1 MLPSSPL
8 QQFLKSEKE
17 LANEVFLRQPF
28 AGQWRMWTFQQ
39 AGEEAR
45 KIATGLR
52 NLNLPDRSNV
62 AILSKNCVH
71 WIMAD
76 LAIMMAGHISVPL
89 YATLTGAGI
98 QQILEHSGTRAILI
112 GKLDNYAS
120 QKGGI
125 PSGITRIGIELY
137 GIQES
142 HSWEKMAASEKPL
155 ASVADWKRDEILTIM
170 YTSGTTGKPKGV
182 MHTVGSFDS
191 VVQTALID
199 LKLNEHNRPRL
210 FSYLP
215 MSHIAER
222 MGIEMVGIY
231 LSSIFSFAESLES
244 FAANLA
250 DTQPQIFFAVPRIW
264 AKFREKISEKL
275 PPKKLNTLLSIPI
288 LNNVIRKSIKKKLGL
303 ASATHIYSGAA
314 PITVEMLEWYKKIGI
329 NIFQAIGM
337 TEDCVY
343 SHFNRHGAN
352 KLGTVGQPLS
362 GVQVKITAEGEF
374 RLKCDG
380 LMKGY
385 YKEPELTAQSF
396 DEEGYLKT
404 GDKAER
410 DNEGFLTIVGR
421 VKDQFKTDKGKYI
434 SPAPI
439 EMKLLTNNDI
449 EQACVVGM
457 GIPQPIALI
466 VLSALG
472 KAKSNEAIIT
482 SLQSML
488 DEINPGLE
496 SYEKLEKA
504 VIMKDTWTIENNL
517 MTPTLKV
524 KRNEVEKIHLP
535 KYPMW
540 YQKDGVVVW
549 E

>member
-1 MLPSSPL
+1 LTDI
-8 QQFLKSEKE
+8 
-17 LANEVFLRQPF
+17 A
-28 AGQWRMWTFQQ
+28 QW
-39 AGEEAR
+39 
-45 KIATGLR
+45 
-52 NLNLPDRSNV
+52 S
-62 AILSKNCVH
+62 
-71 WIMAD
+71 
-76 LAIMMAGHISVPL
+76 
-89 YATLTGAGI
+89 
-98 QQILEHSGTRAILI
+98 
-112 GKLDNYAS
+112 
-120 QKGGI
+120 
-125 PSGITRIGIELY
+125 
-137 GIQES
+137 
-142 HSWEKMAASEKPL
+142 
-155 ASVADWKRDEILTIM
+155 RDEVITIM

-182 MHTVGSFDS
+182 MHTVGNFDA
-191 VVQTALID
+191 VVQTALSD
-199 LKLNEHNRPRL
+199 LKLDAVKRARL

-222 MGIEMVGIY
+222 MGIEMVGLY
-231 LSSIFSFAESLES
+231 LGSMFSFAETLES
-244 FAANLA
+244 FATNLA
-250 DTQPQIFFAVPRIW
+250 DTQPHIFFAVPRIW

-288 LNNVIRKSIKKKLGL
+288 LNNIIRKSIKKKLGL
-303 ASATHIYSGAA
+303 ANASHIYSGAA
-314 PITVEMLEWYKKIGI
+314 PITVEMLEWYQKLGI
-329 NIFQAIGM
+329 TIFQAIGM

-362 GVQVKITAEGEF
+362 GVQVKIADDGEL
-374 RLKCDG
+374 RIKCAS
-380 LMKGY
+380 LLKGY
-385 YKEPELTAQSF
+385 YKEAELTAQVF
-396 DEEGYLKT
+396 DEEGFLKT

-410 DNEGFLTIVGR
+410 DKDGFLTIVGR

-439 EMKLLTNNDI
+439 EMKLLTNSDV

-466 VLSALG
+466 VLSAAG
-472 KAKSNEAIIT
+472 KGKSN
-482 SLQSML
+482 
-488 DEINPGLE
+488 DEIKASLRNTLEQINPSLE

-504 VIMKDTWTIENNL
+504 VVMTDAWTVENNL

-524 KRNEVEKIHLP
+524 KRNEVEKIHMP